1 MVPDLVLVAG
11 AAAWRLGS
19 IVLLAAATLGALLA
33 LRVMRPVEQVA
44 GTRMGF
50 LAHVAELRR
59 RLIWCVGTWTFATM
73 AAFSFRLEPRSW
85 GPVLG
90 FIPVPALHDNL
101 AAQVY
106 RGMAAYLVPEDV
118 QLVVLRP
125 MDGFSAE
132 FGIAMAIGF
141 ALALPVLLWHAAAFV
156 GPALRPKERRMLR
169 MTMLPCLSLF
179 LAGAT
184 FAATILVPQL
194 LETLYGYPEAL
205 GAEPFL
211 AVGELV
217 SFTLLLALV
226 FGLAS
231 LTPMAMAGLAAAGLV
246 GWRGFLAKWRH
257 AIVAILVLCALA
269 TDGTVVTLAMVAL
282 PIVALYFIGVGLAAW
297 AGRGMHESSSS

>member
-1 MVPDLVLVAG
+1 MAPDLSLVAG

-19 IVLLAAATLGALLA
+19 IVLLAAATLGAFLA
-33 LRVMRPVEQVA
+33 LRVMRPVQQVA

-59 RLIWCVGTWTFATM
+59 RLIWCVGTWGGATM

-85 GPVLG
+85 WFV
-90 FIPVPALHDNL
+90 PVPALHDNF

-125 MDGFSAE
+125 LDGFSAE
-132 FGIAMAIGF
+132 FGIALAIGF
-141 ALALPVLLWHAAAFV
+141 ALALPVLLWHAAAFI

-169 MTMLPCLSLF
+169 MTLLPCVSLF

-194 LETLYGYPEAL
+194 LETLYGYSEAL
-205 GAEPFL
+205 GAEPLL

-217 SFTLLLALV
+217 SFTLLLSLV

-246 GWRGFLAKWRH
+246 GWRAFLAKWRH

-269 TDGTVVTLAMVAL
+269 TDGTIVTLAMVAL

-297 AGRGMHESSSS
+297 AGRGKAEPPMA